1 MGVKIAFASVY
12 PLQSNGTVENANM
25 LIFIAIKVIL
35 ENQLKGKWA
44 EELLRAVWSH
54 NTSICRVTK
63 FTPFKLLYGKEPITP
78 EEIKLRS
85 TKTKTEAICNPT
97 KVESKDLLGSEHMK
111 AVNKLQSY

>member
-25 LIFIAIKVIL
+25 LIFIAIKVVL
-35 ENQLKGKWA
+35 ENQLKGKW
-44 EELLRAVWSH
+44 AVWSH